1 MSRGQQ
7 AGRTRHAGLLDLR
20 AALPRFYRVKHDK
33 SGWEPRSLFN
43 VVEFMMHDKDCSGTI
58 DLDEC
63 MEILFRRFGKELLES
78 KVNEFMGQ
86 DEDGDNDITYTEFLA
101 IGNPGRGERPTETPS
116 LMLSHGV
123 VKQTLEENKKLFK
136 RVTEQQTKAA
146 AIKNRAR

>member
-7 AGRTRHAGLLDLR
+7 AGRTHHAGLFDLR

-43 VVEFMMHDKDCSGTI
+43 VVEF
-58 DLDEC
+58 

-101 IGNPGRGERPTETPS
+101 IGNPGRGELPTETPS